1 MNLND
6 VHRGIVKHKKPKRI
20 GRGTGSGHGKTSG
33 KGHKGRSSRAGYSA
47 KIGFEGGQTVL
58 IRRIPKRGFHNPW
71 AIDYFTINVG
81 DLAALFESGE
91 TVNLDALHQRRNFS
105 KSLRRL
111 KILGDG
117 ELTKKLKVEAHKF
130 TESAK
135 TKIAAAGGEAVELPG
150 PAPVKRPERKRAK
163 SKS

>member
-20 GRGTGSGHGKTSG
+20 GRGTGSGHGKTAG

-47 KIGFEGGQTVL
+47 KIGFEGGQTTL
-58 IRRIPKRGFHNPW
+58 IRRVPKRGFHNSFG
-71 AIDYFTINVG
+71 IDYYTINVG
-81 DLAALFESGE
+81 DLDALFEAGD
-91 TVNLDALHQRRNFS
+91 TVNLESLHERRNFARS
-105 KSLRRL
+105 YRQF

-130 TESAK
+130 TGSAK
-135 TKIAAAGGEAVELPG
+135 AKIEQSGGEAVELPG
-150 PAPVKRPERKRAK
+150 PAPVKRPEKKKAK
-163 SKS
+163 PKA